1 VGIHD
6 VNVFVFLLYM
16 SLLKTAT
23 KIPIRLSGSSPNRQA
38 VTPSYC
44 GTVEWLSHPPVK

>member
-6 VNVFVFLLYM
+6 VNVFVFLLYI

-23 KIPIRLSGSSPNRQA
+23 KIPIRLSGPSPNRQA
-38 VTPSYC
+38 VTPSCC
-44 GTVEWLSHPPVK
+44 GIVEWLSHPPVK